1 MEALFRDQAGDV
13 LESISSDLER
23 IEKIMVDAA
32 EGAAGAGGAGEVF
45 AEFTTHLARA
55 GGKRIRPALTLL
67 ASQLGMG
74 PNQDVDYTAAAAELT
89 HLATL
94 YHDDVIDEAATRRG
108 VTSANQM
115 WGNKV
120 AILAGDYLFAKASS
134 LAANIGGIVPE
145 VLASA
150 ITKVVA
156 GQLTELQSIYDPNR
170 SEEHYFATIDGK
182 TVSLME
188 TCTLFGASLGEC
200 PSGVVDAMKT
210 FGRNLGFAFQ
220 IADDL
225 LDLAASLEALG
236 KAPGTDL
243 RDGVYTLPVI
253 YAVAADAAIADLLA
267 APAVDVDAVRSATVA
282 TGSFAKAMS
291 RAQTYLDEALN
302 ALETVPDCAA
312 RSTLE
317 KLAHSVVARVPELS

>member
-23 IEKIMVDAA
+23 VEKIMADSAT
-32 EGAAGAGGAGEVF
+32 GIGEVF
-45 AEFTTHLARA
+45 GEFTTHLARA

-67 ASQLGMG
+67 ASQLGEG
-74 PNQDVDYTAAAAELT
+74 PNQNVDYTAAAAELT

-108 VTSANQM
+108 VSSANQK

-134 LAANIGGIVPE
+134 LAANVGGIVPD
-145 VLASA
+145 VLATA
-150 ITKVVA
+150 IAKVVA
-156 GQLTELQSIYDPNR
+156 GQLTELQSTYDPNR
-170 SEEHYFATIDGK
+170 SEEHYFETIDGK

-188 TCTLFGASLGEC
+188 TCTLFGAVLGEC
-200 PSGVVDAMKT
+200 PTKVIDAMTT
-210 FGRNLGFAFQ
+210 FGRSLGFAFQ

-225 LDLAASLEALG
+225 LDIAASPETLG

-253 YAVAADAAIADLLA
+253 YAVAADAAVAELLS
-267 APAVDVDAVRSATVA
+267 APDVDVDAVRAATVA

-291 RAQTYLDEALN
+291 RAQIYLDEALN

-312 RSTLE
+312 RPTLE
-317 KLAHSVVARVPELS
+317 NLARSVVARVPRLS